1 MNMFNFYK
9 YLIIQFCFTSEKA
22 REIYN
27 NKPPLYANDGDQG
40 FDLRC
45 VEVETKYSEH
55 AAIHNVEIRED
66 LTPPDIISWSIFSHR
81 RVLIKTGI
89 KIIIPHIENQLIGL
103 DIRSRSGLA
112 LKQGL
117 MVLNGVG
124 TVDRDYRDEL
134 GVILYNSD
142 LSQQE
147 IKIGDRIAQ
156 GVFNPLFQANFEEIS
171 LEEFESLSLDKRN
184 GGFGSTGKS

>member
-1 MNMFNFYK
+1 MSNFCK
-9 YLIIQFCFTSEKA
+9 TIKFCFTSKEA
-22 REIYN
+22 RKIYN

-45 VEVETKYSEH
+45 VEVETKYSKD
-55 AAIHNVEIRED
+55 AAVSYLSAITNYITLKASVIA
-66 LTPPDIISWSIFSHR
+66 WSIFSHR

-142 LSQQE
+142 LSNQE